1 VVLTVH
7 DAVACIAPKQEAEEA
22 MAYVM
27 ECMRFV
33 PSWAEGI
40 PLNCEAG
47 VGESYETVKRNYGKI
62 SKGHRIPYGTMVGV
76 DPEIRL
82 AYYSHGYKEDSMLP
96 EIPCPPV
103 DAEYVDPE
111 EELFKKEMVGVV
123 QEALET
129 LTPRAIKVLCLR
141 FGIGLDCDYTL
152 EEVGRTFEVTRER
165 IRQIE
170 VKALRDLKHP
180 QRSEKLRQLLG
191 YYQTTADKEA
201 KEKKLQRQWA
211 RAREAALERDRE
223 LEQFKAT
230 LAWKEKATRR
240 EIERAY
246 EEDLRLRAKWDE
258 IEPMVSD
265 TDWVK
270 HLKAEQPEMY
280 QELKDLVQHIWGKNA
295 VEIWNMYAKK
305 K

>member
-1 VVLTVH
+1 
-7 DAVACIAPKQEAEEA
+7 
-22 MAYVM
+22 MAIVS
-27 ECMRFV
+27 R
-33 PSWAEGI
+33 P
-40 PLNCEAG
+40 
-47 VGESYETVKRNYGKI
+47 YGKI

-96 EIPCPPV
+96 ELPCPPI
-103 DAEYVDPE
+103 DSEYVDPE

-123 QEALET
+123 QEAIET
-129 LTPRAIKVLCLR
+129 LAPRAFKVLCLR
-141 FGIGLDCDYTL
+141 FGIGLTQDYTL

-170 VKALRDLKHP
+170 CKAFRDLKHP
-180 QRSEKLRQLLG
+180 NRSEKLRELLG
-191 YYQTTADKEA
+191 WYETTAQ
-201 KEKKLQRQWA
+201 KKLEEETA
-211 RAREAALERDRE
+211 RTRWSKAREAALEKDKK
-223 LEQFKAT
+223 LEQFQAT
-230 LAWKEKATRR
+230 LAWQEKATRR

-246 EEDLRLRAKWDE
+246 EEDLRLRAKWND

-270 HLKAEQPEMY
+270 HLKVEQPEMY

-295 VEIWNMYAKK
+295 VEFWNMYAKEK
-305 K
+305 

>member
-1 VVLTVH
+1 
-7 DAVACIAPKQEAEEA
+7 
-22 MAYVM
+22 M
-27 ECMRFV
+27 
-33 PSWAEGI
+33 
-40 PLNCEAG
+40 
-47 VGESYETVKRNYGKI
+47 ETVKRNYGKV
-62 SKGHRIPYGTMVGV
+62 SKGHRIPYGTLVGA

-82 AYYSHGYKEDSMLP
+82 AYYSHGYKEDYMLP
-96 EIPCPPV
+96 ELPCPPI
-103 DAEYVDPE
+103 DKEYVDPE

-123 QEALET
+123 QEVMET
-129 LTPRAIKVLCLR
+129 LTPRAFKVLCLR
-141 FGIGLDCDYTL
+141 FGIGLTQDYTL

-170 VKALRDLKHP
+170 CKAFRDLKHP
-180 QRSEKLRQLLG
+180 NRSEKLRGLLG
-191 YYQTTADKEA
+191 WYETTAQ
-201 KEKKLQRQWA
+201 KKAEEETA
-211 RAREAALERDRE
+211 RTRWSKAREAALERDRK

-230 LAWKEKATRR
+230 LAWKEKATQR

-295 VEIWNMYAKK
+295 VEIWNMYAKEK
-305 K
+305 

>member
-1 VVLTVH
+1 
-7 DAVACIAPKQEAEEA
+7 
-22 MAYVM
+22 M
-27 ECMRFV
+27 
-33 PSWAEGI
+33 
-40 PLNCEAG
+40 
-47 VGESYETVKRNYGKI
+47 ETVKRNYGKI

-96 EIPCPPV
+96 EMPCPPV

-111 EELFKKEMVGVV
+111 EELHKKEMVGVV

-170 VKALRDLKHP
+170 CKALRDLKHP

-191 YYQTTADKEA
+191 WYETTSQ
-201 KEKKLQRQWA
+201 KKAEEETA
-211 RAREAALERDRE
+211 RTRWSKAREAALERDRN

-230 LAWKEKATRR
+230 LAWKEKATLR
-240 EIERAY
+240 EIERVY
-246 EEDLRLRAKWDE
+246 EEDLRLRAKWGE

-270 HLKAEQPEMY
+270 HLKVEQPEMY
-280 QELKDLVQHIWGKNA
+280 QELKGMVENIWGHNA
-295 VEIWNMYAKK
+295 DKVWEMYAKK

>member
-1 VVLTVH
+1 
-7 DAVACIAPKQEAEEA
+7 
-22 MAYVM
+22 M
-27 ECMRFV
+27 
-33 PSWAEGI
+33 
-40 PLNCEAG
+40 
-47 VGESYETVKRNYGKI
+47 ETVKRNYGKI
-62 SKGHRIPYGTMVGV
+62 SKGHRIPYGTMVGI

-141 FGIGLDCDYTL
+141 FGIGLTQDYTL

-170 VKALRDLKHP
+170 CKALRDLKHP

-201 KEKKLQRQWA
+201 EEKKLRAQWQKARKKARLRDEA
-211 RAREAALERDRE
+211 RARALVDEKIATHNMIAKADRV
-223 LEQFKAT
+223 
-230 LAWKEKATRR
+230 
-240 EIERAY
+240 
-246 EEDLRLRAKWDE
+246 LRKKWDE
-258 IEPMVSD
+258 IKPMVSD
-265 TDWVK
+265 TDWVG
-270 HLKAEQPEMY
+270 HLKIDNPEMY
-280 QELKDLVQHIWGKNA
+280 QELKYMVGDIWGKNA
-295 VEIWNMYAKK
+295 RQVWEMYAEKK
-305 K
+305 

>member
-1 VVLTVH
+1 M
-7 DAVACIAPKQEAEEA
+7 EA
-22 MAYVM
+22 
-27 ECMRFV
+27 
-33 PSWAEGI
+33 
-40 PLNCEAG
+40 
-47 VGESYETVKRNYGKI
+47 VKRNYGKI
-62 SKGHRIPYGTMVGV
+62 SKGHRIPYGTMVGI

-96 EIPCPPV
+96 EMPCPPV

-111 EELFKKEMVGVV
+111 EELHKKEMVGVV

-170 VKALRDLKHP
+170 CKALRDLKHP

-191 YYQTTADKEA
+191 WYETTADKEA
-201 KEKKLQRQWA
+201 EEKKLQRQWA
-211 RAREAALERDRE
+211 RARRIARDRDEARARALVDEKIATHNMVAKADRE
-223 LEQFKAT
+223 LRK
-230 LAWKEKATRR
+230 
-240 EIERAY
+240 
-246 EEDLRLRAKWDE
+246 KWDE
-258 IEPMVSD
+258 IKPMVSD
-265 TDWVK
+265 AAWVE
-270 HLKAEQPEMY
+270 HLKIDNPEMY
-280 QELKDLVQHIWGKNA
+280 QELKYLVGDIWGKNA
-295 VEIWNMYAKK
+295 RQVWEMYAKK

>member
-1 VVLTVH
+1 
-7 DAVACIAPKQEAEEA
+7 
-22 MAYVM
+22 MAIVS
-27 ECMRFV
+27 R
-33 PSWAEGI
+33 P
-40 PLNCEAG
+40 
-47 VGESYETVKRNYGKI
+47 YGKI

-96 EIPCPPV
+96 ELPCPPI
-103 DAEYVDPE
+103 DSEYVDPE

-123 QEALET
+123 QEVMET
-129 LTPRAIKVLCLR
+129 LTPRAFKVLCLR
-141 FGIGLDCDYTL
+141 FGIGLTQDYTL

-170 VKALRDLKHP
+170 CKAFRDLKHP
-180 QRSEKLRQLLG
+180 NRSEKLRELLG
-191 YYQTTADKEA
+191 WYETTAQ
-201 KEKKLQRQWA
+201 KKLEEETA
-211 RAREAALERDRE
+211 RTRWSKAREAALEKDKK
-223 LEQFKAT
+223 LKQFQAT
-230 LAWKEKATRR
+230 LAWQEKATRR

-246 EEDLRLRAKWDE
+246 EEDLRLRAKWND

-270 HLKAEQPEMY
+270 HLKVEQPEMY

-295 VEIWNMYAKK
+295 VEIWNMYAKEK
-305 K
+305 

>member
-1 VVLTVH
+1 
-7 DAVACIAPKQEAEEA
+7 
-22 MAYVM
+22 M
-27 ECMRFV
+27 
-33 PSWAEGI
+33 
-40 PLNCEAG
+40 
-47 VGESYETVKRNYGKI
+47 ETVKRNYGKI
-62 SKGHRIPYGTMVGV
+62 SKGHRIPYGTMVGI

-96 EIPCPPV
+96 EMPCPPV

-111 EELFKKEMVGVV
+111 EELHKKEMVGVV

-170 VKALRDLKHP
+170 CKALRDLKHP

-191 YYQTTADKEA
+191 WYETTADKEA
-201 KEKKLQRQWA
+201 EEKKLQRQWA
-211 RAREAALERDRE
+211 RARRIARDRDEARARALVDEKIATHNMVAKADRE
-223 LEQFKAT
+223 LRK
-230 LAWKEKATRR
+230 
-240 EIERAY
+240 
-246 EEDLRLRAKWDE
+246 KWDE
-258 IEPMVSD
+258 IKPMVSD
-265 TDWVK
+265 AAWVE
-270 HLKAEQPEMY
+270 HLKIDNPEMY
-280 QELKDLVQHIWGKNA
+280 QELKYLVGDIWGKNA
-295 VEIWNMYAKK
+295 RQVWEMYAKK